1 MKTAGVRELK
11 THLSGYLRDVA
22 QGDVV
27 LVTDRGRV
35 VAELRPPGA
44 SEQGTSPADLR
55 YRMLVDRGLLRPASA
70 PGSLDWGSAPRV
82 RLKRGT
88 SQTLLDAER
97 GE

>member
-22 QGDVV
+22 HGDVV

-44 SEQGTSPADLR
+44 AEQSLSAAELR
-55 YRMLVDRGLLRPASA
+55 YRQLVLRGLLRPAAA
-70 PGSLDWGSAPRV
+70 PGSMDWASLRRI
-82 RLKRGT
+82 RLRGT
-88 SQTLLDAER
+88 TSQELLAAER
-97 GE
+97 DE